1 MKLASILDPKRII
14 CNVPAG
20 SREEIYSYIL
30 EQASK
35 NFNLEADC
43 GTYVKQMI
51 DGEDMMNIPYEGVVI
66 PHLRLPELKDLHI
79 IVGLLAEPVEL
90 KASDLKPTQIVVMS
104 LISNN
109 TSDLYLKALSA
120 FTRYFSKTANLEN
133 ALNISTAEEFV
144 ALLERDK
151 VELKKDITAEDV
163 MYSTFLSLKPDD
175 KMKVALNTFTGAAT
189 RLPVLDDDGKLLGVL
204 NALELIKECIP
215 EYIMMMDNINF
226 LSSFEP
232 FQKIID
238 TEDKAIVKDKM
249 TEPQTVISPDTPL
262 IQLTISLVKKETE
275 TVFVVDE
282 QRHLLGV
289 ITLENLIH
297 KVLRG

>member
-1 MKLASILDPKRII
+1 MKLASILDPKRVI
-14 CNVPAG
+14 CNVPVG
-20 SREEIYSYIL
+20 SREEIYTYIL
-30 EQASK
+30 NQASK
-35 NFNLEADC
+35 DFSLKSDC
-43 GTYVKQMI
+43 SFYVKQMM
-51 DGEDMMNIPYEGVVI
+51 DSEDMMNIPYEGVVI
-66 PHLRLPELKDLHI
+66 PHLRLPELQDLHI
-79 IVGLLAEPVEL
+79 IVGLLAEPVEM

-109 TSDLYLKALSA
+109 TSDIYLKALSA
-120 FTRYFSKTANLEN
+120 FTRYFSKPANLEN
-133 ALNISTAEEFV
+133 ASGISTAEEFI
-144 ALLERDK
+144 ALLENDK

-163 MYSTFLSLKPDD
+163 MYGTFLSLKPGD

-189 RLPVLDDDGKLLGVL
+189 RLPVLDDEGKLIGVL
-204 NALELIKECIP
+204 NSLELIKVCVP

-226 LSSFEP
+226 PSSFEP

-238 TEDKAIVKDKM
+238 TEDNATVQDNM
-249 TEPQTVISPDTPL
+249 TEPQRVISPDTPL
-262 IQLTISLVKKETE
+262 IQLTISLVKKEAE
-275 TVFVVDE
+275 TIFVVDE

>member
-30 EQASK
+30 EQAIK
-35 NFNLEADC
+35 TFDLEFGCDTCVEKMMAS
-43 GTYVKQMI
+43 
-51 DGEDMMNIPYEGVVI
+51 EDMMNIPYEGVVI
-66 PHLRLPELKDLHI
+66 PHLRLPELNDLHI
-79 IVGLLAEPVEL
+79 IVGLLNEPVML
-90 KASDLKPTQIVVMS
+90 KESDLKPTQIVVMS
-104 LISNN
+104 LISGN
-109 TSDLYLKALSA
+109 TSDVYLKALSA
-120 FTRYFSKTANLEN
+120 FTRYFSKPGNLDRTAGM
-133 ALNISTAEEFV
+133 STAEEFM
-144 ALLERDK
+144 ALLETDQ

-175 KMKVALNTFTGAAT
+175 KMRVALNTFTGAAT
-189 RLPVLDDDGKLLGVL
+189 RLPVLDDSGKLLGVL
-204 NALELIKECIP
+204 NSMELIKECIP

-238 TEDKAIVKDKM
+238 AEDKATVQDKM

-262 IQLTISLVKKETE
+262 IQLTISLVKKEAE
-275 TVFVVDE
+275 TIFVVDE

>member
-1 MKLASILDPKRII
+1 MKLASILDPKKII
-14 CNVPAG
+14 CNVPVG
-20 SREEIYSYIL
+20 SREEIYLYIL
-30 EQASK
+30 KQATE
-35 NFNLEADC
+35 FFDLEYDC
-43 GTYVKQMI
+43 GVYVKQMM
-51 DGEDMMNIPYEGVVI
+51 DSEDMMNIPYEGVVI
-66 PHLRLPELKDLHI
+66 PHLRLPELNDLHI
-79 IVGLLAEPVEL
+79 IVGLLAEPVML
-90 KASDLKPTQIVVMS
+90 KESDLKPTQIVVMS

-109 TSDLYLKALSA
+109 TSDIYLKALSA
-120 FTRYFSKTANLEN
+120 FTRYFSQSAHLEN
-133 ALNISTAEEFV
+133 ASGIATAEEFI

-189 RLPVLDDDGKLLGVL
+189 RLPVLDDDGKLIGVL
-204 NALELIKECIP
+204 NSLELIKVCVP

-238 TEDKAIVKDKM
+238 TEDNATVQDNM
-249 TEPQTVISPDTPL
+249 TKPQRVISPDTPL
-262 IQLTISLVKKETE
+262 IQLTISLVKKEAE
-275 TVFVVDE
+275 TIFVVDE
-282 QRHLLGV
+282 QRRLLGV

>member
-14 CNVPAG
+14 CDVPAG
-20 SREEIYSYIL
+20 SREDIYSYIL

-35 NFNLEADC
+35 HFNLESSCDS
-43 GTYVKQMI
+43 YVEKMMAS
-51 DGEDMMNIPYEGVVI
+51 EDMMNIPYEGVVI
-66 PHLRLPELKDLHI
+66 PHLRLPELNDLHI
-79 IVGLLAEPVEL
+79 IVGLLNEPVML
-90 KASDLKPTQIVVMS
+90 KESDLKPTQIVVMS
-104 LISNN
+104 LISGN
-109 TSDLYLKALSA
+109 TSDVYLKALSA
-120 FTRYFSKTANLEN
+120 FTRYFSKPGNLEN
-133 ALNISTAEEFV
+133 VAGMSTAEEFMD
-144 ALLERDK
+144 LLERDQ
-151 VELKKDITAEDV
+151 VALKKDITAEDV

-204 NALELIKECIP
+204 NSLELIKECIP
-215 EYIMMMDNINF
+215 GYIMMMDNINF

-238 TEDKAIVKDKM
+238 TEDAATVKDKM
-249 TEPQTVISPDTPL
+249 TEPKTVISPDTPL
-262 IQLTISLVKKETE
+262 IQLTISLVKKEAE